1 IYKVIV
7 DARQSIDLW
16 TSEFK
21 KYLDILTNIE
31 AKTDRIACIVNAY
44 EHSKLLT
51 GAHFEIPLDCF
62 SRASSDDRLLG
73 AADNYQVHQIK
84 ARSCPCFLRKS
95 GDGWLHT
102 QHQQAD
108 INIVA
113 DRESE
118 H

>member
-62 SRASSDDRLLG
+62 SRASSDDSLLG
-73 AADNYQVHQIK
+73 AADT
-84 ARSCPCFLRKS
+84 LS
-95 GDGWLHT
+95 GSPNKGAQLPLLPEEIGRRMVT
-102 QHQQAD
+102 YTAP
-108 INIVA
+108 A
-113 DRESE
+113 G
-118 H
+118 